1 MQHVNAVPRVDTA
14 PPRETREAVAA
25 SSPKPFYYLDNFRVM
40 LETLQ
45 ARDGDLLAAEELEFM
60 ESFSLLAQ
68 SSRAL
73 LVRMLMRKGP
83 LFRADRLRYAEIGDS
98 GLAMQ
103 PLIDRG
109 WVQDRPVLT
118 LADVFRLFG
127 KADVAGYLGL
137 DARQARESK
146 AALMAILATRLA
158 EPQPYERCRTALG
171 QVYDLKIRT
180 LCNRLVLMFFGNF
193 RQDLSEF
200 VLADLGVFRYETTW
214 SLAPSRPFANR
225 RHVDDFHRLYACRE
239 MLHAGRDLAEID
251 AAVPPLI
258 SGCDWLE
265 ERRQKLRFQIARAY
279 ERAGN
284 RMRALELYSTC
295 TYREAQGRLERV
307 RRAANGAP
315 RVRRPRSAVP
325 SFEVTIEKS
334 ADGTAVEYGVR
345 DHLLTADGLETEV
358 HYVENGL
365 INSLFGLL
373 CWPAVFAPI
382 PGAFFHPFHAGPA
395 DLSSAGFFERR
406 REEFGACF
414 RELERG
420 TYRETILRRYSD
432 RYGVASPFVAWGL
445 VDDAMLALACDC
457 IPAQHLALW
466 FQWMVKDIRANKTGF
481 PDLVQFWPRD
491 RRYRLIEVKGP
502 GDRLQDNQAACLGYM
517 LQYDMPV
524 SVCRVRWL

>member
-1 MQHVNAVPRVDTA
+1 MQHVNVI
-14 PPRETREAVAA
+14 AA

-45 ARDGDLLAAEELEFM
+45 ARDGDLLAPQELEFM
-60 ESFSLLAQ
+60 EKFSQLGK
-68 SSRAL
+68 SSQAL

-83 LFRADRLRYAEIGDS
+83 LFRADRLSYAEIGDT
-98 GLAMQ
+98 GLAVR

-127 KADVAGYLGL
+127 KADVAAYLGL
-137 DARQARESK
+137 EGRQARESK
-146 AALMAILATRLA
+146 AALMASLEARLA
-158 EPQPYERCRTALG
+158 EPQPDERCRTALG
-171 QVYDLKIRT
+171 QVYGLQIGK
-180 LCNRLVLMFFGNF
+180 LCDRLVLMFFGNF

-200 VLADLGVFRYETTW
+200 VLADLGVFRYENTW
-214 SLAPSRPFANR
+214 SLAPSRPFSSR
-225 RHVDDFHRLYACRE
+225 RQVDDFHRLYECRE
-239 MLHAGRDLAEID
+239 MFHEGHDLTELD
-251 AAVPPLI
+251 AAVPPPI
-258 SGCDWLE
+258 TGCDWLE
-265 ERRQKLRFQIARAY
+265 ERRQKLRFQIAREF

-284 RMRALELYSTC
+284 RARALELYSTC
-295 TYREAQGRLERV
+295 TYREARGRLQRL
-307 RRAANGAP
+307 RRAASGVP
-315 RVRRPRSAVP
+315 RVRVPRATVP
-325 SFEVTIEKS
+325 TFELVIDKPE
-334 ADGTAVEYGVR
+334 DGTSVEYGVR
-345 DHLLTADGLETEV
+345 DHLLTAEGQETEV

-382 PGAFFHPFHAGPA
+382 PGAFFHPFHSGPA

-414 RELERG
+414 EELERG
-420 TYRETILRRYSD
+420 TYRETILRRFSD
-432 RYGVASPFVAWGL
+432 RYGIASPFVAWGL
-445 VDDAMLALACDC
+445 VDEAMLALACDC

-466 FQWMVKDIRANKTGF
+466 FKWMVQDIRANKAGF
-481 PDLVQFWPRD
+481 PDLVQFWPRE

-502 GDRLQDNQAACLGYM
+502 GDRLQDNQVACLAYM